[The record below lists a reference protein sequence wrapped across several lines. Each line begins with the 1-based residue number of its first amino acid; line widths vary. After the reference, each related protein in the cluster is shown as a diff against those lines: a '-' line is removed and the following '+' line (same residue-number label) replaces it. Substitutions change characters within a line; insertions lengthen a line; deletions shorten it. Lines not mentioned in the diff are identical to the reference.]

1 MDSTDVPPAFGMC
14 TKIGNSSPSFF
25 DCKFKSYLD
34 VSLAYV
40 SGGYAPKRA
49 RESDL
54 DREDDDDDAPKSP
67 AIANVKPTAETT
79 ATMPFAAVF
88 KFKED
93 DDVLVLL
100 FVAFSS
106 ASSNG
111 ARS

>member
-25 DCKFKSYLD
+25 DCKFKSYLY

-49 RESDL
+49 RESDS
-54 DREDDDDDAPKSP
+54 EDDDDDAPKLP

-79 ATMPFAAVF
+79 ATMPLAAVF

>member
-49 RESDL
+49 RESDS
-54 DREDDDDDAPKSP
+54 EDDDAPKSP

-88 KFKED
+88 KFKDDDDD